1 MIRTIRHPLLLGAAL
16 ALSSGLSAAEY
27 RAGAAQ
33 VRITPQVG
41 TPLAGYYSERA
52 MDGIHD
58 DLYAKSLVIQSG
70 GVTIAIVACDLLH
83 IPVEIIRDARAA
95 ITAATGIPASH
106 ILISA
111 THTHTGPDLRGG
123 LAETSQPSPGR
134 ILAQQ
139 YVKSLP
145 GLLAQSVQDAQR
157 KLRPARLQFGAGREE
172 TISFNRRF
180 FMLDGTVGWNPGKRN
195 PKIVR
200 PAGPIDPEVPVIFAE
215 SVEGAPI
222 ATLVNF
228 ALHLDTVGGTSA
240 SADYPLTLSSILQGV
255 KGPEMTTLFTLGTAG
270 NINHIDVSRSTPQK
284 GDKEAARI
292 GTVLAAEVLK
302 TYTRMTEVPAAEIR
316 VASRIVPLPAVKLT
330 DADLAWARSIES
342 EYGKPGQA
350 PFYDLVRAFKI
361 LELGKRNGQPIDAE
375 VQVLTVGTTLAF
387 VGLPGE
393 IFVEL
398 GTAIKQ
404 ASPFAQTAV
413 ISLANGAIGY
423 VPDRKA
429 YAQGAYEVVSARP
442 EEGSGELLVNAA
454 VDLVNELFKQAAA
467 K

>member
-1 MIRTIRHPLLLGAAL
+1 MIRAH
-16 ALSSGLSAAEY
+16 LSLCVLVLSIPSLSAAEY
-27 RAGAAQ
+27 RVGASQ
-33 VRITPQVG
+33 VKITPAVG

-58 DLYAKSLVIQSG
+58 DLYAKSLVVNSG

-95 ITAATGIPASH
+95 ITSATGIPAFNV
-106 ILISA
+106 LISA

-123 LAETSQPSPGR
+123 LTETAQPSPGR
-134 ILAQQ
+134 LLAQQ
-139 YVKSLP
+139 YVKRLP
-145 GLLAQSVQDAQR
+145 GLIAQSVQEANG
-157 KLRPARLQFGAGREE
+157 KLQPARLQFGAGHED

-200 PAGPIDPEVPVIFAE
+200 PAGPIDPEVPVVFAE
-215 SVEGAPI
+215 SLQGMPI

-255 KGPEMTTLFTLGTAG
+255 KGSGMTTLFTLGTAG

-292 GTVLAAEVLK
+292 GTVLAGEVLK
-302 TYTRMTEVPAAEIR
+302 TYTRMSEVPAMEIR
-316 VASRIVPLPAVKLT
+316 VASRMVPLPLVKFT
-330 DADLAWARSIES
+330 DTDLAWARSIES

-361 LELGKRNGQPIDAE
+361 LELAKRNGQPIEAE
-375 VQVLTVGTTLAF
+375 VQVFTVGSTVAF

-398 GTAIKQ
+398 GTSIKRG
-404 ASPFAQTAV
+404 SPFAATAV

-429 YAQGAYEVVSARP
+429 YAQGAYEVISARP
-442 EEGSGELLVNAA
+442 EEGNGELLTAAA
-454 VDLVNELFKQAAA
+454 VGLLNDLFKQSQASL

>member
-1 MIRTIRHPLLLGAAL
+1 MIRRSLLFGAFAF
-16 ALSSGLSAAEY
+16 SICGVSAAEY
-27 RAGAAQ
+27 RVGAAQ
-33 VRITPQVG
+33 VKITPEVG

-58 DLYAKSLVIQSG
+58 DLYAKSLVIHSG

-83 IPVEIIRDARAA
+83 IPVEIIRDARTA
-95 ITAATGIPASH
+95 ITAATGIPAANV
-106 ILISA
+106 LISA

-123 LAETSQPSPGR
+123 LVQTAQPSPGR

-139 YVKSLP
+139 YIKRLP

-157 KLRPARLQFGAGREE
+157 KLQPARLQFGAGHEE

-200 PAGPIDPEVPVIFAE
+200 PAGPIDSEVPVIFAE
-215 SVEGAPI
+215 SLQGAPI

-255 KGPEMTTLFTLGTAG
+255 KGSDMTTLFTLGTAG
-270 NINHIDVSRSTPQK
+270 NINHIDVSHARPQK

-316 VASRIVPLPAVKLT
+316 VASRAVPLPLVKFN

-342 EYGKPGQA
+342 EFGKPGQA

-361 LELGKRNGQPIDAE
+361 LELAKRNGQPIDAE
-375 VQVLTVGTTLAF
+375 VQVFTMGGTLAF

-398 GTAIKQ
+398 GTIIKQ

-429 YAQGAYEVVSARP
+429 YAQGAYEVISARP
-442 EEGSGELLVNAA
+442 EEGSGELLVKAA
-454 VDLVNELFKQAAA
+454 VELLNDLFKQAAPPTQ
-467 K
+467 